1 MDSHTS
7 AGEILPPVSL
17 HRFEVGSLLSRI
29 LESVLTANSVPM
41 ADTLTDELRDER
53 LRGPSSQ
60 RLSVEQSDQSL
71 YPHAKEPWQKGLA
84 ALGAAAVPFVTD
96 FVQSKTSDVA
106 TDWFGFARLLRD
118 VRRTIH
124 RYPELGFKE
133 FQTHAFLRRFC
144 EDTLKIP
151 TENVRT
157 LATTGLVVDV
167 AHGNKPIALG
177 DAEFK
182 LPVLAF
188 RADMDG
194 LPMEEASEHLP
205 YCSVRRAS
213 VIAGHAKTKSQV
225 SMSKPCAHCGATG
238 STTDGEE
245 GVPVADAVVDG
256 GNDAAGVAAH
266 MCGHDGH
273 TTTLL
278 GFLALVV
285 RQSHALPP
293 GTFVRFLFQPA
304 EEGPGGALPM
314 IKEGVLEHVD
324 EVYGLHNS
332 PFPLYSLHVKPGPVL
347 SHAMEFWIDIM
358 GVGGHGSAPH
368 TTVDPILVG
377 AHVVTALHSIVSR
390 SIAPTQTAV
399 VSVTQFH
406 GGEVTNVIPAQVRLA
421 GSVRDFDET
430 VGETIQR
437 RIKEIA
443 HSTCSAF
450 GATAKVTFK
459 DLYPVTVN
467 HEEPARLVQRVA
479 AETGLV
485 VSEAGLPAMA
495 SEDFSYYLRERKG
508 CFFMLGTKE
517 ADDVGNIR
525 SPHSNGFD
533 YNDKATP
540 LGIRVYL
547 GIVQNRLQCEL
558 LKSEELQKFQV
569 AMERVLS

>member
-1 MDSHTS
+1 MQQ
-7 AGEILPPVSL
+7 AWPP
-17 HRFEVGSLLSRI
+17 
-29 LESVLTANSVPM
+29 TC
-41 ADTLTDELRDER
+41 
-53 LRGPSSQ
+53 
-60 RLSVEQSDQSL
+60 
-71 YPHAKEPWQKGLA
+71 
-84 ALGAAAVPFVTD
+84 
-96 FVQSKTSDVA
+96 VA
-106 TDWFGFARLLRD
+106 TTATRPRCVGFWRWL
-118 VRRTIH
+118 
-124 RYPELGFKE
+124 
-133 FQTHAFLRRFC
+133 C
-144 EDTLKIP
+144 
-151 TENVRT
+151 
-157 LATTGLVVDV
+157 
-167 AHGNKPIALG
+167 
-177 DAEFK
+177 
-182 LPVLAF
+182 
-188 RADMDG
+188 
-194 LPMEEASEHLP
+194 ASRMR
-205 YCSVRRAS
+205 C
-213 VIAGHAKTKSQV
+213 
-225 SMSKPCAHCGATG
+225 
-238 STTDGEE
+238 
-245 GVPVADAVVDG
+245 
-256 GNDAAGVAAH
+256 
-266 MCGHDGH
+266 
-273 TTTLL
+273 
-278 GFLALVV
+278 

-368 TTVDPILVG
+368 TT
-377 AHVVTALHSIVSR
+377 
-390 SIAPTQTAV
+390 TAV

-437 RIKEIA
+437 RIKEIV

-525 SPHSNGFD
+525 ACGRSRIVG
-533 YNDKATP
+533 DKIEA
-540 LGIRVYL
+540 
-547 GIVQNRLQCEL
+547 
-558 LKSEELQKFQV
+558 
-569 AMERVLS
+569 